1 MSNECGDCCSC
12 VCECCGCILKK
23 CPCCLI
29 LVYPWLK
36 ICKCCRCDFE
46 DDQKK
51 SKKRIQKE
59 LQKKRI
65 EDGDKHRQ
73 FRRKLDE
80 KRSKEEED
88 WLERS
93 GLRDFLESD
102 EETTNGKSKFDGI
115 AKFENFFDRKIFEA
129 EDEFDRVI
137 AKLAADGKD
146 NIVTKN
152 IEGLRVSI
160 PKDTSQSQRPQL
172 SMSNRNLERIRNDY
186 LSDQIRKK
194 DMEAHIKDVQK
205 RKALRARK
213 RKKMERQHLGFAT
226 TNIKINKNVGG
237 NQGSQEESVV
247 TDIHNEFRQD
257 LKRRSQETELIRNKQ
272 LENTKKRKE
281 NRKEKGHSKNTEV
294 DDETNFEFM

>member
-1 MSNECGDCCSC
+1 MSNECGECCSC

-23 CPCCLI
+23 YPCCLI
-29 LVYPWLK
+29 LIYPWLK
-36 ICKCCRCDFE
+36 IFKCCRCDFE

-59 LQKKRI
+59 VQDKRI
-65 EDGDKHRQ
+65 KDGEKHRQ
-73 FRRKLDE
+73 FRRRLDE
-80 KRSKEEED
+80 KRRKEEED

-93 GLRDFLESD
+93 GLHDFLNND
-102 EETTNGKSKFDGI
+102 EEASNGKSKFEGI
-115 AKFENFFDRKIFEA
+115 AEFEDYFDRKIFEA

-160 PKDTSQSQRPQL
+160 PKDARQSQRPQL

-194 DMEAHIKDVQK
+194 DMEAHIRDRQK
-205 RKALRARK
+205 QKALRAR
-213 RKKMERQHLGFAT
+213 RRQKMEKQLLGSST
-226 TNIKINKNVGG
+226 KIKKNGLDG
-237 NQGSQEESVV
+237 NWSSHEDSVV
-247 TDIHNEFRQD
+247 TDVRNEFHQD
-257 LKRRSQETELIRNKQ
+257 LKRRLEEAELIRNKQ
-272 LENTKKRKE
+272 VENTRKRKE
-281 NRKEKGHSKNTEV
+281 RRKEEGNSKNIKSN
-294 DDETNFEFM
+294 DETNFEFM

>member
-1 MSNECGDCCSC
+1 MSNECGECCSC

-23 CPCCLI
+23 YPCCLVLI
-29 LVYPWLK
+29 YPWLK

-51 SKKRIQKE
+51 SKKRIEKE
-59 LQKKRI
+59 LENKRI
-65 EDGDKHRQ
+65 EEGEKHRQ
-73 FRRKLDE
+73 FRRRLEE
-80 KRSKEEED
+80 KRRKEEED

-93 GLRDFLESD
+93 GLHDFLND
-102 EETTNGKSKFDGI
+102 NEEASNGKSKFEGI
-115 AKFENFFDRKIFEA
+115 AEFESYFDRKIFEA

-160 PKDTSQSQRPQL
+160 PKDASQSQRPQL

-194 DMEAHIKDVQK
+194 DMEAHIRDRQK
-205 RKALRARK
+205 QKALRAR
-213 RKKMERQHLGFAT
+213 RRQKMEKQLLGSST
-226 TNIKINKNVGG
+226 KIKRNGLEG
-237 NQGSQEESVV
+237 NRSSHEESVV
-247 TDIHNEFRQD
+247 VTDV
-257 LKRRSQETELIRNKQ
+257 RN
-272 LENTKKRKE
+272 
-281 NRKEKGHSKNTEV
+281 
-294 DDETNFEFM
+294 

>member
-1 MSNECGDCCSC
+1 MSNECGECCSC

-23 CPCCLI
+23 YPCCLI
-29 LVYPWLK
+29 LIYPWLK
-36 ICKCCRCDFE
+36 IFKCCRCDFE

-59 LQKKRI
+59 VQDKRI
-65 EDGDKHRQ
+65 KDGEKHRQ
-73 FRRKLDE
+73 FRRRLDE
-80 KRSKEEED
+80 KRRKEEED

-93 GLRDFLESD
+93 GLHDFLNND
-102 EETTNGKSKFDGI
+102 EEASNGKSKFEGI
-115 AKFENFFDRKIFEA
+115 AEFEDYFDRKIFEA

-160 PKDTSQSQRPQL
+160 PKDARQSQRPQL

-194 DMEAHIKDVQK
+194 DMEAHIRDRQK
-205 RKALRARK
+205 QKALRAR
-213 RKKMERQHLGFAT
+213 RRQKMEKQLLGSST
-226 TNIKINKNVGG
+226 KIKKNGLDG
-237 NQGSQEESVV
+237 NSSSHEDSVV
-247 TDIHNEFRQD
+247 TDVRNEFHQD
-257 LKRRSQETELIRNKQ
+257 LKRRLEEAELIRNKQ
-272 LENTKKRKE
+272 VENTRKRKE
-281 NRKEKGHSKNTEV
+281 RRKEEGNSKNIKSN
-294 DDETNFEFM
+294 DETNFEFM